1 MLSQQTTNNL
11 RATLPRLAIDSIVP
25 LAGDGSDRRYYRIYC
40 RDNRTLILMVLPP
53 VDQARLAAGNYDW
66 LDLADLLTKQDIPC
80 PRIIAELD
88 HGLVIEDCGDVMLN
102 DCYQQRQ
109 LFKHCFS
116 IIGEFINL
124 KPDDHH
130 VCWQRRFTSEAYR
143 AELDFFRTMFIDK
156 AINLQLTATARQQF
170 IEDSAKL
177 SDYLEQFSNF
187 FVHKDFHSRNLM
199 VVDGSRIKVIDFQ
212 DACLGS
218 PLYDLISLCFDSYLP
233 LSNQDRR
240 ELFVDGCQQLNQRTA
255 IDTKHWPALLLQ
267 RQLKAIGSFAKLTI
281 VSKKGNYL
289 KYVQPALATLTIP
302 EIANSD
308 WSFLSQELIVL
319 LQEHSKRLS

>member
-1 MLSQQTTNNL
+1 MLSQQTNENL
-11 RATLPRLAIDSIVP
+11 RTTLPRLAIDSIVP
-25 LAGDGSDRRYYRIYC
+25 LAGDGSERRYYRIHC
-40 RDNRTLILMVLPP
+40 RDNLTLILMVLPP
-53 VDQARLAAGNYDW
+53 VDRARLAAGNYDW
-66 LDLADLLTKQDIPC
+66 LDIADLLTKQTIPC
-80 PRIIAELD
+80 PQVVAELD
-88 HGLVIEDCGDVMLN
+88 HALVIEDCGNVMLN

-109 LFKHCFS
+109 LFERCFA
-116 IIGEFINL
+116 IIGEFIDLN
-124 KPDDHH
+124 PDDHH

-143 AELDFFRTMFIDK
+143 TELEFFQTMFIDK
-156 AINLQLTATARQQF
+156 ATNLQLTVTARQKF
-170 IEDSAKL
+170 VEDSVKL
-177 SDYLEQFSNF
+177 SDYLEQFSSF

-199 VVDGSRIKVIDFQ
+199 VIDGSQLKVIDFQ

-233 LSNQDRR
+233 LSSQDRR
-240 ELFVDGCQQLNQRTA
+240 ELFIAGCQQLSQQTT
-255 IDTKHWPALLLQ
+255 IDTEHWPALLLQ

-308 WSFLSQELIVL
+308 WPFLSQELIGM